1 MKAYYITGGSGVKLF
16 VEETGNPHGRSI
28 LFIHGTSQSR
38 LSWFK
43 QMNSDLAQEFRLV
56 AMDIRGH
63 GLSEKPY
70 VGYDDS
76 INWAND
82 VQAVISMLN
91 LQQPVL
97 VAWSYAGLIVGDYLR
112 VYGEKC
118 ISAVNLVSTITMIG
132 TREADQFLSPQFR
145 ALSKG
150 FITNDSLESDQTLQ
164 KYVLLCF
171 NRFPSVYDYF
181 FILGFNKI
189 VPPYVREGMTSRI
202 QSNNDLLPKIKL
214 PVLITHGDQDNI
226 VLLRTAFHT
235 ARLMPQAQM
244 SLYMGVGHS
253 PFWEEPIRF
262 NEELK
267 QFVRNI

>member
-1 MKAYYITGGSGVKLF
+1 
-16 VEETGNPHGRSI
+16 
-28 LFIHGTSQSR
+28 
-38 LSWFK
+38 
-43 QMNSDLAQEFRLV
+43 MNSDLAQEFRLV

-63 GLSEKPY
+63 GFSEKPY

-82 VQAVISMLN
+82 A
-91 LQQPVL
+91 
-97 VAWSYAGLIVGDYLR
+97 
-112 VYGEKC
+112 
-118 ISAVNLVSTITMIG
+118 
-132 TREADQFLSPQFR
+132 
-145 ALSKG
+145 
-150 FITNDSLESDQTLQ
+150 LESDQTLQ

-189 VPPYVREGMTSRI
+189 VPPYVREGMTSRN

-244 SLYMGVGHS
+244 HS
-253 PFWEEPIRF
+253 IWVLDIPFLGRAYSI
-262 NEELK
+262 
-267 QFVRNI
+267 